1 MSLPKQVLPIFSL
14 VIPSSGKRVN
24 YRPFTVREEKM
35 LAQAQQSDD
44 IHVITNALKEVIKAC
59 VKDVGDVDTL
69 ALFDIEYIITK
80 IRAKSVGEYLDL
92 SMPCDAD
99 ENHQRIPVRINLDQI
114 EVTIPEGHSK
124 NIHLFDDVGVIM
136 KYPSLK
142 DLENFEKADGLEAIM
157 ACMDQIYTQDEMF
170 EVKDQTKEEILEF
183 LESLTE
189 KQIQKIEEQFF
200 KTMPVFKYEMDYV
213 CSECGHKH
221 HKVIKGLSN
230 FFA

>member
-1 MSLPKQVLPIFSL
+1 MK
-14 VIPSSGKRVN
+14 
-24 YRPFTVREEKM
+24 T
-35 LAQAQQSDD
+35 
-44 IHVITNALKEVIKAC
+44 
-59 VKDVGDVDTL
+59 
-69 ALFDIEYIITK
+69 
-80 IRAKSVGEYLDL
+80 
-92 SMPCDAD
+92 
-99 ENHQRIPVRINLDQI
+99 IPVRINLDQI
-114 EVTIPEGHSK
+114 EVTKPEGHSK

-230 FFA
+230 FFV